1 MTSWQLPS
9 ANGDFRAA
17 FTIADRLG
25 MTAEIVP
32 TLFGATRRP
41 TGERGLFAYWST
53 GSKTVI
59 PNALRYLE
67 TL

>member
-1 MTSWQLPS
+1 
-9 ANGDFRAA
+9 
-17 FTIADRLG
+17 

-41 TGERGLFAYWST
+41 TGERGLFAYWRT
-53 GSKTVI
+53 GSKTVV
-59 PNALRYLE
+59 PEALRYLE